1 LALASELWKRREDQE
16 FKETGSILLQL
27 YLILQCLVLVM
38 PFGVFL
44 PGYKAP
50 LSFLPPRLTTLSAVL
65 ICSLLALTRPRKW
78 HVVAYSAAAVLFFS
92 LLYRDT
98 GIINR
103 MEEQSEKLVAN
114 LPFGQRVLFT
124 IRNPELRVNIA
135 HFVDRACINHCF
147 SYGNYEPSTGQFR
160 IRAAPGNGVVMSEV
174 YDVWHM
180 ENGVYDVTPDD
191 LPAYE
196 IYRCGEKGAEVCLR
210 SLRAGEK
217 NNPPLASRLSPFAMR

>member
-1 LALASELWKRREDQE
+1 
-16 FKETGSILLQL
+16 
-27 YLILQCLVLVM
+27 
-38 PFGVFL
+38 
-44 PGYKAP
+44 
-50 LSFLPPRLTTLSAVL
+50 
-65 ICSLLALTRPRKW
+65 
-78 HVVAYSAAAVLFFS
+78 LFFS

-98 GIINR
+98 GIINK
-103 MEEQSEKLVAN
+103 MEERSERLVAN

-160 IRAAPGNGVVMSEV
+160 IRATPGNGVVMSEV
-174 YDVWHM
+174 NDVWHM

-196 IYRCGEKGAEVCLR
+196 IYRCGEKGADVCLR

-217 NNPPLASRLSPFAMR
+217 NNPPLASRLSPFALR